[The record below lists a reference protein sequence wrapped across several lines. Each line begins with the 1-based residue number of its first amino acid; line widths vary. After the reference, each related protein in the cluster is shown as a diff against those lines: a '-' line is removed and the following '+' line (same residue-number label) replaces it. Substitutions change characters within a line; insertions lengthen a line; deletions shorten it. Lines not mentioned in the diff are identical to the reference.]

1 MIDDPDRSVVHAL
14 SPRGLTEKGPPT
26 RSPIDTADDRVRRDQ
41 IVVGVEKLEARSGFP
56 LLHAAGLELTRACL
70 KASPGE
76 AKLFPDES
84 FRIGKIDRINPALIR
99 YLIEK

>member
-1 MIDDPDRSVVHAL
+1 M
-14 SPRGLTEKGPPT
+14 EKGPPT
-26 RSPIDTADDRVRRDQ
+26 RSAIDTADDRVRRDQ

-76 AKLFPDES
+76 AQ
-84 FRIGKIDRINPALIR
+84 ALP
-99 YLIEK
+99 

>member
-1 MIDDPDRSVVHAL
+1 M
-14 SPRGLTEKGPPT
+14 
-26 RSPIDTADDRVRRDQ
+26 RRDQ

-99 YLIEK
+99 YLIEKSNTRSRNPSRSSRFAVTRFVSWSS